1 MTTVQSE
8 TATEVGELVERLREG
23 PVRTGDTENGEY
35 ELFDIEEATAT
46 MLVAAWAVTA
56 LQSQA
61 AKLKVAEEAF
71 RVFVD
76 KLETV
81 HQHPRYMAMWEVAQL
96 HVGQYDG
103 PNYIDELNAAREA
116 LATTGSTDASS

>member
-35 ELFDIEEATAT
+35 ELFDIKEATAT

-61 AKLKVAEEAF
+61 AKLKVAEEALRAIAAF
-71 RVFVD
+71 
-76 KLETV
+76 
-81 HQHPRYMAMWEVAQL
+81 
-96 HVGQYDG
+96 
-103 PNYIDELNAAREA
+103 PNAPSTYGKTLGFAREA
-116 LATTGSTDASS
+116 LATIGSTDANF